1 VGTNFGTILLV
12 SVLNLSM
19 ATESFG
25 FNFDIIETNII
36 NLAVVIA
43 VVLYLGGDVLTSLLR
58 DRKQKL
64 LLTIQSAEERYLE
77 AQQKLEQAKQKVE
90 QAKQKAIEIRQQGS
104 VTAAQATKTL
114 FERTEEEI
122 RRLEETSI
130 SGPQSTLR
138 IEEGKAFQQVRE
150 QVVKL
155 SIERAFTLLK
165 GKTEGASSQKRI
177 IDFQIGLLGKMNS

>member
-1 VGTNFGTILLV
+1 M

-19 ATESFG
+19 AAESFG

-43 VVLYLGGDVLTSLLR
+43 VVLYLGGDVLTSLLK
-58 DRKQKL
+58 DRKQKIL
-64 LLTIQSAEERYLE
+64 STIQSAEERYLE

-90 QAKQKAIEIRQQGS
+90 LAKTKAIEIRQQGNL
-104 VTAAQATKTL
+104 TAAQATKTL

-155 SIERAFTLLK
+155 SIERAFSLLRT
-165 GKTEGASSQKRI
+165 KTESPSSQKRI
-177 IDFQIGLLGKMNS
+177 IDFHIGLLGKMNS